1 MGELAQGPWKS
12 LAGRDTPEREL
23 GRGGRTVV
31 HRRNP
36 RIQQLVEAT
45 A

>member
-1 MGELAQGPWKS
+1 MGELAQGPWKY
-12 LAGRDTPEREL
+12 LASRDTPEREL
-23 GRGGRTVV
+23 RRGGRTVV

-36 RIQQLVEAT
+36 RFQQPVEGT

>member
-1 MGELAQGPWKS
+1 MGELAQGPWNS

-23 GRGGRTVV
+23 RRGGKTVV

-36 RIQQLVEAT
+36 RSQQLVEGT

>member
-1 MGELAQGPWKS
+1 MGELAQGSWES
-12 LAGRDTPEREL
+12 FAGRDTPEHEL

-36 RIQQLVEAT
+36 RIQQLVEGT

>member
-1 MGELAQGPWKS
+1 MGELAQGSWES
-12 LAGRDTPEREL
+12 LAGRDTPKREL

-36 RIQQLVEAT
+36 RIQQLVEGT

>member
-1 MGELAQGPWKS
+1 MGELAQGPWES
-12 LAGRDTPEREL
+12 LAGRDATEREL

-36 RIQQLVEAT
+36 RIQQLVEGSA
-45 A
+45 